1 MSRQIDISD
10 LENLSEEDQKYLR
23 DRGRVDVVAQL
34 DHLAHLRSME
44 ALKVA
49 NDKLGADNVK
59 KRYDPVKDAQE
70 RAARERAK
78 AENDE
83 VAPYEEWS
91 RDELLEELGERK
103 LSKQGKNQTLIDRL
117 YADDAENSDS

>member
-59 KRYDPVKDAQE
+59 KRYDPVREATEK
-70 RAARERAK
+70 AARERAK
-78 AENDE
+78 VETPDE
-83 VAPYEEWS
+83 VPPYSEWT
-91 RDELLEELGERK
+91 RDELLEELGERG
-103 LSKQGKNQTLIDRL
+103 LSKQGKNADLIARL
-117 YADDAENSDS
+117 EEDDEKSS